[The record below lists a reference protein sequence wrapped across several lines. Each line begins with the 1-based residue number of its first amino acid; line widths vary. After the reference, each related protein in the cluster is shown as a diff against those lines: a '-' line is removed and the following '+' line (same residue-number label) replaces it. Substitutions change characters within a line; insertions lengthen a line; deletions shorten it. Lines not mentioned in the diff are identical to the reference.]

1 MCEYSAIDG
10 FANDW
15 HVVHL
20 GSRAV
25 GGAGLVM
32 TEASAVVP
40 EGRITPEDLGIYKD
54 EHIEMLS
61 RIFRFIEQHGAVP
74 GMQLAHAGRK
84 ASTSQPWKGGRAVG
98 PDAGGW
104 SPIFAP
110 SALPFDAE
118 SQTPKAMSTDE
129 IATVVQAFVN
139 AACRALKAG
148 AKVIEI
154 HGAHGYLL
162 NSFLSPLTNKR
173 TDEYGGSFANRAR
186 FLKEVV
192 NAVRKVWPD
201 SLPLFVRLSTTDWVD
216 DGWKIEDS
224 VQLSR
229 ELVSLGVDLIDCS
242 TGGIAPKISIP
253 FGPGYQVRFAEQ
265 IRREAGIPTAAVGLI
280 TEATQ
285 ADQIIRNGEADM
297 VMIAR
302 ESLRDPYLP
311 LHWGRTLQKDQ
322 KWPDQYLRA
331 KI

>member
-1 MCEYSAIDG
+1 
-10 FANDW
+10 
-15 HVVHL
+15 
-20 GSRAV
+20 
-25 GGAGLVM
+25 M

-61 RIFRFIEQHGAVP
+61 RIFRFIEQHGAIP

-118 SQTPKAMSTDE
+118 SQTPKAMSTGE

-229 ELVSLGVDLIDCS
+229 
-242 TGGIAPKISIP
+242 
-253 FGPGYQVRFAEQ
+253 
-265 IRREAGIPTAAVGLI
+265 
-280 TEATQ
+280 
-285 ADQIIRNGEADM
+285 
-297 VMIAR
+297 
-302 ESLRDPYLP
+302 
-311 LHWGRTLQKDQ
+311 
-322 KWPDQYLRA
+322 
-331 KI
+331 